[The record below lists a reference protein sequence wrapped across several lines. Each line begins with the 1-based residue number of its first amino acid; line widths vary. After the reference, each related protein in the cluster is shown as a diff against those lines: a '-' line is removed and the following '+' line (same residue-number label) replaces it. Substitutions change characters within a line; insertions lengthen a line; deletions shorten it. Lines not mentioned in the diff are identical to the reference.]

1 MSHLTPA
8 RIPIAALL
16 AAAMLGACAPTPVS
30 RPLLATPETG
40 AFVVRM
46 GTDTLAVERY
56 TRTSNRLEGELVVRS
71 PQTATRRYTADL
83 RPDGSVERLAVELH
97 SIGMT
102 PTPPPYRFAID
113 FGTDSATVQQIRGPQ
128 GDSIQTWRVATPAAA
143 IPMLRFSYALQEQ
156 ALMHAR
162 ASGMTSGTIVL
173 LPVGSRQTD
182 SATVRPLGGDSVA
195 LALFEGPARARID
208 ARGRLLGFD
217 ASESTLKV
225 TAERVASADVAALA
239 ADFARRDQQGQ
250 AIGQLSPRDS
260 INATIGGAKVS
271 VAYGRPS
278 KRGRQIVGGVIPWD
292 QVWRTGANVT
302 THLRTDRTLV
312 VGGATLAPGAYSL
325 FTLPS
330 QSGWKLI
337 INRQIGRSG
346 TVYDPTQDMARVD
359 MLRESTPAPVEQ
371 FTIRLEPQGN
381 GGVLRMAWDDTQLS
395 VPFTVR

>member
-1 MSHLTPA
+1 MNHSPLFATS
-8 RIPIAALL
+8 L
-16 AAAMLGACAPTPVS
+16 AATLLGACAPTLVPRPV
-30 RPLLATPETG
+30 LAVPETG

-56 TRTSNRLEGELVVRS
+56 TRTPNRLEGELVVRS

-83 RPDGSVERLAVELH
+83 RPDGSVERLSVNLH

-113 FGTDSATVQQIRGPQ
+113 FGSDSATVQYIRGPQ

-143 IPMLRFSYALQEQ
+143 IPTLRFSYALHEQ

-162 ASGMTSGTIVL
+162 AVGSTTGEIAL
-173 LPVGSRQTD
+173 LPVGARETSPITIRSQGAA
-182 SATVRPLGGDSVA
+182 SVLLGM
-195 LALFEGPARARID
+195 FEGPALARVD
-208 ARGRLLGFD
+208 TRGRLLGFD
-217 ASESTLKV
+217 ASKSTLKV
-225 TAERVASADVAALA
+225 TAERVPSADVAALA
-239 ADFARRDQQGQ
+239 ADFARRDQEGR

-260 INATIGGAKVS
+260 INATIGGAHVS

-278 KRGRQIVGGVIPWD
+278 RRGRRIMGGVIPWHE
-292 QVWRTGANVT
+292 VWRTGANIT

-312 VGGATLAPGAYSL
+312 IGGATLAPGAYSL

-346 TVYDPTQDMARVD
+346 TVYDPAQDVARVD
-359 MLRESTPAPVEQ
+359 MLRENAPAPVEQ
-371 FTIRLEPQGN
+371 FTIRVEPQGN
-381 GGVLRMAWDDTQLS
+381 GGFLRMAWDDTQLS